1 MSKIYFPFNSIMV
14 DGKPD
19 RAANAETFAAY
30 LQNFFTNGVI
40 LKESTSLQV
49 YVGTGMQVQVRPGI
63 GFINGR
69 IFISDATESLTIETA
84 AATLSRIDRVV
95 LRLNLVDRLID
106 LDVLKGEPASA
117 PEAPALTRNSEA
129 YELCLAEV
137 YIGSAVAT
145 LTQSNITDTRANSD
159 VCGIVAAAIKQID
172 TSTFYAQFQAQFNA
186 WFETVKDQA
195 ATETL
200 AGMQASLQD
209 LRGIVTAHIAD
220 TGSHIK
226 SLGYTNGTLSAYTL
240 EAPGMVVKDLD
251 NIMAVFHGENLA
263 GATLAVNDVA
273 GPLYKT
279 DGTAVKAGDIK
290 SGVPYMLT
298 YLDGKYFFKAGGGSL
313 RFAAGDAQLYK
324 DTSSYSAT
332 SQTVEKMKG
341 IKIYAS
347 GSVRLKVTAYTDTYA
362 ELFIR
367 HNGKNIETIEVPDGS
382 DQIYQKDID
391 ISAGDEISVHGRT
404 NGNMGKF
411 LSVKNFEIGTDTGLI
426 YEKTK

>member
-1 MSKIYFPFNSIMV
+1 MSKIYFPFNAVLQNGI
-14 DGKPD
+14 PD
-19 RAANAETFAAY
+19 RAGNAETFAAY

-49 YVGTGMQVQVRPGI
+49 YASEGMRVQIRPGI

-69 IFISDATESLTIETA
+69 IFITDTTENITIETA
-84 AATLSRIDRVV
+84 PATLGRIDRII
-95 LRLNLVDRLID
+95 LRLDLINRLID
-106 LDVLKGEPASA
+106 FAVLKGEPASA
-117 PEAPALTRNSEA
+117 PEAPALTRN
-129 YELCLAEV
+129 YEVWEICLADV
-137 YIGSAVAT
+137 SIGPAYMEINQAA
-145 LTQSNITDTRANSD
+145 ITDRRADSA

-200 AGMQASLQD
+200 AGMQASLQE
-209 LRGIVTAHIAD
+209 LRGTVTDHIAD

-226 SLGYTNGTLSAYTL
+226 NLGYTSGTLSAYTL
-240 EAPGMVVKDLD
+240 EAPGMAVKDFD

-263 GATLAVNDVA
+263 GATLAVNGVV

-279 DGTAVKAGDIK
+279 DGTAAKAGDIK

-313 RFAAGDAQLYK
+313 RFTAGDMQLYK
-324 DTSSYSAT
+324 DASSYSVT

-341 IKIYAS
+341 IIIYAE
-347 GSVRLKVTAYTDTYA
+347 GSVRLKVTTYTDTYA
-362 ELFIR
+362 ELYIR
-367 HNGKNIETIEVPDGS
+367 RNGETIETIALTSGS
-382 DQIYQKDID
+382 NKTHQKDID
-391 ISAGDEISVHGRT
+391 IAAGDEISVWGRT
-404 NGNMGKF
+404 NGNIGRF
-411 LSVKNFEIGTDTGLI
+411 LSAENFEIGTDAGLI